1 MFKVERSKVVTNKY
15 GRILKSYSASIE
27 CSTLEEAIITAKIW
41 EKYYKKYSINVYDL
55 YWTPDDLSF
64 DDVEED
70 IGVWWVC
77 GYERSILLF
86 NEHYPDLKTLKSLLK
101 KWI

>member
-1 MFKVERSKVVTNKY
+1 MFKVERSKIVTNKY
-15 GRILKSYSASIE
+15 GRILKSYSESIE
-27 CSTLEEAIITAKIW
+27 CSTLEEAVITAKIW
-41 EKYYKKYSINVYDL
+41 EKYYKRHSINV
-55 YWTPDDLSF
+55 
-64 DDVEED
+64 VEED